1 MKARI
6 LAAAAAIALTATPA
20 LAAGDLSIRP
30 TELPEL
36 VIGGGEYGFGVA
48 PKKHELETGKSY
60 SLKIKSMGKQE
71 CAFIAPDFN
80 GAVWLRKVEVG
91 DIEVKAARLDEIEFN
106 DGSELEAEIFF
117 VPVRTGTFKWSCR
130 NMEPRG
136 MMGEFVV
143 K

>member
-1 MKARI
+1 MSLRLA
-6 LAAAAAIALTATPA
+6 LAAAAALAAAPA
-20 LAAGDLSIRP
+20 YAAGDLSIRP
-30 TELPEL
+30 TELEEL
-36 VIGGGEYGFGVA
+36 TVGSGEYGFGVS
-48 PKKHELETGKSY
+48 PKKHEMETGKSY

-71 CAFIAPDFN
+71 CAFIAPEFSN
-80 GAVWLRKVEVG
+80 AVWLRKVEVG
-91 DIEVKAARLDEIEFN
+91 DIEVKAARFDEIEFN

-130 NMEPRG
+130 NMEARG